1 MFHSGKIASYSA
13 ALPRKSMSR
22 FKQFDRNQQYL
33 LPPSIDEWLPEDH
46 LARFIVEVI
55 DQLDLSKL
63 TSRYS
68 GSGSE
73 AYHPSLM
80 LALLVYG
87 YATGTFSS
95 RKIERATYD
104 SVAFRFIA
112 ANHHPDHDTLAHFRK
127 TFLVELEDL
136 FVQVLALAKTMKLLK
151 LGQISLDGTKI
162 KANASK
168 HKALSHGHIEKL
180 EAQSREEVQA
190 LLKIAAETDQK
201 ESSVECDLPAEI
213 ARREDRLKALAEA
226 KAKIVDRVEE
236 RDQQAQ
242 KDYAEKIARREA
254 LRQAG
259 QKPRGKEP
267 KAPETGPEP
276 KDQIN
281 LTDEESRIMPS
292 HEGFV
297 QGYNGQA
304 AVDVD
309 SMLIITTTLSQN
321 TNDKQEVEPLLNTL
335 VGLPDSLGK
344 PDQLLADNG
353 YFSKDNVQACVD
365 QNIEPLIA
373 MGRDSH
379 HIPLAQRL
387 QADAPE
393 PETSDPLVKMAWK
406 LKTKEGRECYGKRKS
421 TVEPVFGIIKHV
433 MGFRQFS
440 LRGLQAVTGEW
451 NLIALAFNLKRMHV
465 LASGI

>member
-1 MFHSGKIASYSA
+1 MA
-13 ALPRKSMSR
+13 R
-22 FKQFDRNQQYL
+22 FIQYDRHQQYL
-33 LPPSIDEWLPEDH
+33 LPPSVDEWLPEDH
-46 LARFIVEVI
+46 LARYIVEVI

-63 TSRYS
+63 TGRYS
-68 GSGSE
+68 RSGSE
-73 AYHPSLM
+73 AYHPALL

-95 RKIERATYD
+95 RKLERATHD

-112 ANHHPDHDTLAHFRK
+112 ANLHPDHDTLANFRK

-136 FVQVLALAKTMKLLK
+136 FVQVLSYAQTMKLVK
-151 LGQISLDGTKI
+151 LGTISLDGTKI

-180 EAQSREEVQA
+180 EAQLREEVQA
-190 LLKIAAETDQK
+190 LLAKAAQTDQQ
-201 ESSVECDLPAEI
+201 EADDEHDLPAEI
-213 ARREDRLKALAEA
+213 ARREQRLQALADA
-226 KAKIVDRVEE
+226 KAKIAERVKE

-242 KDYAEKIARREA
+242 QDYADKVARREA
-254 LRQAG
+254 QRQAG

-267 KAPETGPEP
+267 KAPESGPKA

-309 SMLIITTTLSQN
+309 SMLIVAATLTQD
-321 TNDKQEVEPLLNTL
+321 TNDKLQVEPML
-335 VGLPDSLGK
+335 DEMAQRESELGK
-344 PDQLLADNG
+344 PDTLLADNG
-353 YFSKDNVQACVD
+353 YFSRSHVKICEDRG
-365 QNIEPLIA
+365 ITPLIA
-373 MGRDSH
+373 LGRDLH
-379 HIPLAQRL
+379 HLPLEERL
-387 QADAPE
+387 AVDAPA
-393 PETSDPLVKMAWK
+393 PQTDDPVVKMAHA
-406 LKTKEGRECYGKRKS
+406 LKTKQGRACYGQRKC
-421 TVEPVFGIIKHV
+421 TVEPVFGIIKQI

-440 LRGLQAVTGEW
+440 LRGLQATSGEW
-451 NLIALAFNLKRMHV
+451 KLVAMAYNLKRMHV
-465 LASGI
+465 LVAG